1 MSDQNQNQ
9 NSETPAEVERVV
21 EENGDVILSEEDCCT
36 VAEMEDAVCGFL
48 VGDITLAQLEGVT
61 AEEMYS
67 IADTG
72 YDLFEA
78 GKLED
83 AKKIFEGLACYN
95 PMDAY
100 FHAVLGS
107 IYQREENYEEATK
120 QYRGAVELYPED
132 ISSWTNLGE
141 TLLVWAGNLQTS
153 GETEKAAEAFD
164 ASIVALTQAIERT
177 PRDEDN
183 DSALRA
189 RALVGVATS
198 IYEARQAS

>member
-1 MSDQNQNQ
+1 MSNDNQNQ
-9 NSETPAEVERVV
+9 EAAAQVERVID
-21 EENGDVILSEEDCCT
+21 EDGDVVLSEEDCCT
-36 VAEMEDAVCGFL
+36 VEDIEEAVSGFL
-48 VGDITLAQLEGVT
+48 VGDITLAQLEGIS

-100 FHAVLGS
+100 FHSVLGS
-107 IYQREENYEEATK
+107 IYQKEENFEEATK

-141 TLLVWAGNLQTS
+141 TLFVWAGRLQTA
-153 GETEKAAEAFD
+153 GDTEKAVEAFE
-164 ASIVALTQAIERT
+164 ASVVALTQAIERA
-177 PRDEDN
+177 PQDEEN

-189 RALVGVATS
+189 RALVSVATS
-198 IYEARQAS
+198 IYEERQAS